1 MIWKIRETILQQP
14 FPTNSKKGRDAYC
27 LRHYYA
33 TERLTSGV
41 PIYTLAKNMATSVQ
55 MIERHYGHLA
65 PEMAADVLTQQGG
78 EE

>member
-1 MIWKIRETILQQP
+1 MIEEAGLYIDPITG
-14 FPTNSKKGRDAYC
+14 KGRDAYC

-41 PIYTLAKNMATSVQ
+41 PIYTLAKNMGTSVQ

-65 PEMAADVLTQQGG
+65 PEMAADVLTQECG